1 VGTPDLPTEP
11 VLLLRT
17 KLHRPRIPAQL
28 VRRPRL
34 ESRLNRGLDRG
45 LVLVSAP
52 AGFGKTTLV
61 SQWLEACGCPAA
73 WLSLRE
79 EDSDLPTFLLY
90 LVSAIRTLYP
100 GACPE
105 TWALV
110 QAPQLPPMAYLAT
123 MLVNELGEVPQAF
136 VFVLDDFH
144 RVQSPPVH
152 QFVETLVD
160 SVPRTLCLVLI
171 TRVDP
176 SLPLPALR
184 AGQKMLELRSGDLQ
198 LTPDEVQDFFQQ
210 CMGLEVDAESL
221 AILEQRTEG
230 WIVGLRLAAL
240 SLRDGGELTALTRS
254 LAGSDR
260 HVMDYLLA
268 EVLSHQPQAVQ
279 EVLLRSSI
287 LRRFCVSLLDA
298 LLDRGRS
305 VNGRAPGVGTWGML
319 EWMERSG
326 LFLVPLDDERTWY
339 RYHHLFRELLE
350 HKLCSEWSEEEVA
363 SLHVRASDW
372 FAAEGLIEEAM
383 HHALAAGDAPRA
395 ARLVAQ
401 QRHALLNREAW
412 HTLVRWVD
420 LLPQE
425 VVHQHPGLLLARAWH
440 QQWRWQYATMPPVL
454 EMTEELISHDA
465 EAITETERQ
474 ILRGEVDI
482 LWSALWFARGDG
494 SRCLESAQRARERLP
509 AELVYVRSTFLEYLA
524 WGYQMTGQAGAG
536 IHMLEEALAS
546 DEAREDLFTARML
559 LGLAVIYYLSGDLRL
574 QEQMAQRLLKLSPEK
589 PLALSR
595 PWAHLISGQACYQQN
610 RLAEA
615 EAHFS
620 AVTEHRYL
628 ANAAASQA
636 CLLSLALTYQA
647 QGRPE
652 AATQVA
658 ETSLAFALEIR
669 QPVQMVETRAF
680 QARLALLQGDLAA
693 ALRWARG
700 VTLEDLPAR
709 TLFPE
714 VPRVTLARV
723 LIAQGTR
730 DSLQKA
736 SQILEEIVEIARGVH
751 SEPHTIEML
760 ALQALVCDGQG
771 EGPKALDLLR
781 QSLELAQ
788 PGGFLRVFVDL
799 GPAMIPLLSRLAES
813 ESESNYVRRIL
824 AAFAPSPLQRR
835 ATRLDQTASLE
846 IVESLTNREQ
856 EILELLARRLSD
868 KEIAQA
874 LHISPYTVSKHA
886 NNLYGKLQVA
896 GRRQAV
902 SKARAL
908 GILPPE

>member
-760 ALQALVCDGQG
+760 ALQALVCDAQG

-835 ATRLDQTASLE
+835 ATRLDQAASLE

>member
-1 VGTPDLPTEP
+1 MGTPDLPAEP

-17 KLHRPRIPAQL
+17 KLHRPRIPPQL

-34 ESRLNRGLDRG
+34 ESRLDRGLDRG

-61 SQWLEACGCPAA
+61 SQWLEVCGCSAA

-90 LVSAIRTLYP
+90 LIAAIRTLYP
-100 GACPE
+100 DACPE
-105 TWALV
+105 TWALLR
-110 QAPQLPPMAYLAT
+110 APQLPPMAYLAT
-123 MLVNELGEVPQAF
+123 MLVNELDEVPQAF
-136 VFVLDDFH
+136 VLVLDDYH
-144 RVQSPPVH
+144 RVQSQPVH

-160 SVPRTLCLVLI
+160 SVSRTLCLVLI

-176 SLPLPALR
+176 SLPLPTLR

-198 LTPDEVQDFFQQ
+198 LTPDEVRDFFRQ

-240 SLRDGGELTALTRS
+240 SLRDAGELTTLTRN
-254 LAGSDR
+254 LGASDR

-298 LLDRGRS
+298 LLDRDRS
-305 VNGRAPGVGTWGML
+305 VNGRAPGGGTRDML
-319 EWMERSG
+319 QWIERSG
-326 LFLVPLDDERTWY
+326 LFLVPLDNERTWY
-339 RYHHLFRELLE
+339 RYHHLFQELLE
-350 HKLCSEWSEEEVA
+350 HKLRSESSEEMVA

-395 ARLVAQ
+395 ARLVEQ
-401 QRHALLNREAW
+401 HRHALLNREDW

-425 VVHQHPGLLLARAWH
+425 VAHQRPGLLLARAWH
-440 QQWRWQYATMPPVL
+440 QHWRWQYATVPPL
-454 EMTEELISHDA
+454 LQTAEELISPDA
-465 EAITETERQ
+465 EVTTAAERQ
-474 ILRGEVDI
+474 ILRGEIDT

-494 SRCLESAQRARERLP
+494 RRCLECSQRARKRLP
-509 AELVYVRSTFLEYLA
+509 AALGYVRSMFLEYLA
-524 WGYQMTGQAGAG
+524 WGYQMTGQAQTG
-536 IHMLEEALAS
+536 IRILEEALAS

-559 LGLAVIYYLSGDLRL
+559 LGLVIIYYLSGDLRL
-574 QEQMAQRLLKLSPEK
+574 QEQMALRLLKLSPEK

-595 PWAHLISGQACYQQN
+595 TWAHSFSGQACYQQN
-610 RLAEA
+610 RLEEA
-615 EAHFS
+615 ATHFS
-620 AVTEHRYL
+620 AVTEHPYL
-628 ANAAASQA
+628 GNAAASQA
-636 CLLSLALTYQA
+636 CMLSLALTYQA

-658 ETSLAFALEIR
+658 EQSLGFALEIR
-669 QPVQMVETRAF
+669 QPVQMVEARAF

-700 VTLEDLPAR
+700 VTPEELPAR

-736 SQILEEIVEIARGVH
+736 SQILEEMVGIARGVH
-751 SEPHTIEML
+751 STPHIIELL
-760 ALQALVCDGQG
+760 ALQALVCDAQG
-771 EGPKALDLLR
+771 DGAKALDLLR

-788 PGGFLRVFVDL
+788 PGGSLRVFVDL
-799 GPAMIPLLSRLAES
+799 GPAMIPLLSRLTELK
-813 ESESNYVRRIL
+813 SESNYVRRIL
-824 AAFAPSPLQRR
+824 AAFAPSPLRR
-835 ATRLDQTASLE
+835 DAQRLDQTAQLE

-874 LHISPYTVSKHA
+874 LHISPYTVRKHTS
-886 NNLYGKLQVA
+886 NLYGKLQVA

-902 SKARAL
+902 RKAIAL
-908 GILPPE
+908 GILPPQ